1 MTAITKQGLEPLVC
15 NEPKILILGSLPGD
29 ISIKSQE
36 YYANPQNFFW
46 RIIATI
52 TGSPVPFSYHA
63 KKEMLAKNNIALWDV
78 YASAER
84 PGSSDSKIRG
94 GEFNDIAG
102 FIARNPTISTV
113 VFNGKKAFESFGKY
127 LKRLPDMTHL
137 GHLRGCPCSSTSPA
151 VLCTGLTFDDL
162 VNEWKK
168 IFSNPANQ

>member
-1 MTAITKQGLEPLVC
+1 MTTTSKQGLEPLVC
-15 NEPKILILGSLPGD
+15 NEPGILILGSLPSD
-29 ISIKSQE
+29 ISIESQE

-52 TGSPVPFSYHA
+52 TGSPVPFSYQA
-63 KKEMLAKNNIALWDV
+63 KKEMLAKNHIVLWDV

-102 FIARNPTISTV
+102 FIVRNPTISTIA
-113 VFNGKKAFESFGKY
+113 FNGKKAFKSFEKY
-127 LKRLPDMTHL
+127 LKLHSGMPNL
-137 GHLRGCPCSSTSPA
+137 GHLHGCPCPSTSPA
-151 VLCTGLTFDDL
+151 VRCTGLTFEDL

-168 IFSNPANQ
+168 IFNDSANQ